1 MGKTVI
7 VPGSCGEL
15 IQGYI
20 KGSNQLI
27 SCPIDVYSLVNVKLT
42 DTKKINIKK
51 SKVKSH
57 QALKLLLKYYDIED
71 LGLEIKFNSNL
82 LTSKGMGSSTAD
94 ISALLIAVM
103 DLLNKEID
111 LDLIKKIAVKVEP
124 SDSTFLEG
132 LVLFDYLNGD
142 YIEKLGK
149 IKPIDLIVFDY
160 GGKVETKEFNKN
172 KDLKKLGKKNQKK
185 IKNAYQL
192 IKKGIK
198 SNDIQLIGKAAT
210 MSSLANQNILEKP
223 KLEELI
229 AQLENKNGFLGL
241 NTAHS
246 GTIIGILI
254 KDKKFSAE
262 IIKSIKINFPN
273 LELLFQTKIINGGYK
288 ILN

>member
-1 MGKTVI
+1 MEKTVK

-20 KGSNQLI
+20 NGTNYLI
-27 SCPIDVYSLVNVKLT
+27 SCPIDVYSEVNVKLT
-42 DTKKINIKK
+42 NKNKINIDRSKEK
-51 SKVKSH
+51 SY
-57 QALKLLLKYYDIED
+57 QALELLLEYYNIKNMGVD
-71 LGLEIKFNSNL
+71 IKFKSSL
-82 LTSKGMGSSTAD
+82 IESKGMGSSTAD
-94 ISALLIAVM
+94 LSALLIAMM

-111 LDLIKKIAVKVEP
+111 LDLIKEIAVKVEP

-132 LVLFDYLNGD
+132 LVLFDYINGD

-149 IKPIDLIVFDY
+149 IKPIDLIIFDY

-172 KDLKKLGKKNQKK
+172 KDLKKLVKKNQNK
-185 IKNAYQL
+185 IRNAYQL
-192 IKKGIK
+192 IKKGIE

-210 MSSLANQNILEKP
+210 MSSLANQNILEKL

-273 LELLFQTKIINGGYK
+273 LKYLFQTKIINGGYK